1 MAPPEQIKGG
11 RRRRLLSR
19 LWAKHSCQFDSQEF
33 ENQPNCLKTSP
44 KKWNGRGASMSKS
57 YWQYQY
63 HTLQLGQY
71 YIHVLILLWS
81 HMLVGQCSLS
91 FILCRPSKIND
102 ITNSLMWWSKSSTSG
117 HCRWITNYKL
127 KSRIAVHA
135 QLPALTRSIEYP
147 WFCGVTATRTHPS
160 GLFSR
165 APVLIAMFWGN
176 LKTSTIF
183 LSLYHNI
190 NLYLF
195 NLLTRAP
202 AMIAMFWGDLKL
214 PIFVF
219 IIGLIFIFTSS
230 TVRLHWLQHFEAILK
245 LLLRRN
251 FYDPQLLLMNGRPS
265 MQVLFLFL

>member
-1 MAPPEQIKGG
+1 
-11 RRRRLLSR
+11 
-19 LWAKHSCQFDSQEF
+19 
-33 ENQPNCLKTSP
+33 
-44 KKWNGRGASMSKS
+44 
-57 YWQYQY
+57 
-63 HTLQLGQY
+63 
-71 YIHVLILLWS
+71 
-81 HMLVGQCSLS
+81 ML
-91 FILCRPSKIND
+91 N
-102 ITNSLMWWSKSSTSG
+102 
-117 HCRWITNYKL
+117 
-127 KSRIAVHA
+127 SRIAVHA
-135 QLPALTRSIEYP
+135 QLPALTRSIEIEYP
-147 WFCGVTATRTHPS
+147 GFCGVTATRTHPS

-202 AMIAMFWGDLKL
+202 ALIAVFWGDLKL

-219 IIGLIFIFTSS
+219 INGLIFIFTSS
-230 TVRLHWLQHFEAILK
+230 SVRLHWLQHFEAILK

-251 FYDPQLLLMNGRPS
+251 FYDPQLLLMNARPS